1 MKELTD
7 VDIRHFKLSTGDDVI
22 SMVTKDDKYVVVLSQ
37 PMQMHSVINQN
48 TQAYYFTDWQPMAKV
63 NTCAISKSHIVSFVE
78 CSDNVKEKYIQM
90 CLDNNDSSNIGQ
102 YLDSD
107 MDDMDIELDE
117 YLEDEP
123 DTTITLH

>member
-1 MKELTD
+1 MKELSD

-22 SMVTKDDKYVVVLSQ
+22 SMVTKDDKDVVVLSQ

-48 TQAYYFTDWQPMAKV
+48 TQAYYFTDWQPMAKL
-63 NTCAISKSHIVSFVE
+63 NMCAISKMHIVSFVE

-90 CLDNNDSSNIGQ
+90 CLDNNGSTNIGE
-102 YLDSD
+102 YLDTD
-107 MDDMDIELDE
+107 PDELDLELDE
-117 YLEDEP
+117 YLDDEP